1 MPDNNISKELIVEGL
16 PAGEVAYPLLVS
28 LYADT
33 KIGKTFFGASF
44 PNAVI
49 IDFPPAKLSFG
60 KAEIDQIALTRSVGE
75 GFRSLFTPVRKPDNT
90 LVWKPKIDGFDYH
103 NQYHFPKSWE
113 EFQTAIEKARFYAE
127 DVSAIPN
134 AGKVWVVLDDSY
146 RWRAM
151 EIIHYIQANKRKW
164 PSQQEFGL
172 ITQAMASQITAIQN
186 FANVLVIHRT
196 VKEFETGNKVPLVY
210 PTSTD
215 FNSDISIELIHRD
228 SPDGKSKHQ
237 VALIHSTGHNY
248 ACNADYQTEVID
260 PTPDLVLSAARI
272 PTILW

>member
-1 MPDNNISKELIVEGL
+1 MPINNDDLIVEGI
-16 PAGEVAYPLLVS
+16 PEGEVVYPLLAS
-28 LYADT
+28 LFADT

-44 PNAVI
+44 PNAVL

-60 KAEIDQIALTRSVGE
+60 KVEIDQMAITRTFGE
-75 GFRSLFTPVRKPDNT
+75 GFRSVFAPFRKPDAS
-90 LVWKPKIDGFDYH
+90 LAWKPKIDRFDYR

-113 EFQTAIEKARFYAE
+113 DFQTAIEKAKFYAE
-127 DVSAIPN
+127 DVALVPN
-134 AGKVWVVLDDSY
+134 AGKVWVILDDSY

-151 EIIHYIQANKRKW
+151 EIVHYLQVNRRKW

-196 VKEFETGNKVPLVY
+196 TKDFDTGLKVPLVY

-215 FNSDISIELIHRD
+215 FNSDVSIELIHRD
-228 SPDGKSKHQ
+228 SADGKSKHQ
-237 VALIHSTGHNY
+237 IALIHSTGHDFPCMNP
-248 ACNADYQTEVID
+248 DYQVEVID
-260 PTPDLVLSAARI
+260 PTPIDVLAAAKI
-272 PTILW
+272 PRPFW

>member
-1 MPDNNISKELIVEGL
+1 MSTTTNNEVIVENI
-16 PAGEVAYPLLVS
+16 PEGEVIYPLLAS

-33 KIGKTFFGASF
+33 KIGKTYFGACF

-60 KAEIDQIALTRSVGE
+60 KVEIDQIALSRSFGE
-75 GFRSLFTPVRKPDNT
+75 GFRSIFTPFRKEDGS
-90 LVWKPKIDGFDYH
+90 LAFKPKIDGFDYR
-103 NQYHFPKSWE
+103 NQYHFPKTWE
-113 EFQTAIEKARFYAE
+113 DFQTAIEKAKFYAK
-127 DVSAIPN
+127 DIALVPN

-151 EIIHYIQANKRKW
+151 EIVHYLQVNRRKW

-196 VKEFETGNKVPLVY
+196 TKEFETGNKIPLIY
-210 PTSTD
+210 PVSTD
-215 FNSDISIELIHRD
+215 FNSDVSIELIHEQRD
-228 SPDGKSKHQ
+228 GGLHQ
-237 VALIHSTGHNY
+237 IAKIHSTGHDFPCMNP
-248 ACNADYQTEVID
+248 DYQVEVVD
-260 PTPDLVLSAARI
+260 PTPFDVLAAAKI
-272 PTILW
+272 PRPFW